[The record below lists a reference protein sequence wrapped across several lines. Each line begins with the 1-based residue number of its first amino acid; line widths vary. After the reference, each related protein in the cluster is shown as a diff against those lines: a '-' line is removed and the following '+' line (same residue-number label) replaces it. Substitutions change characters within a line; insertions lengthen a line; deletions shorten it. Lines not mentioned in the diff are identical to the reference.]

1 MKKLLA
7 MLLALAMALG
17 CTLALAEEGDAL
29 DAPAADF
36 PGLTARMELDVDAEA
51 LSGILDMTGMPAQSA
66 QQAKALA
73 AILDALDGTLVVASD
88 GLSLGLNLKGAEVLS
103 LQAAATADGLAV
115 ASTLFP
121 SYVLTASADTLNQ
134 LMQAQNGQL
143 SGLLGDLDTDA
154 LTAALQDYADE
165 YVQSCQ
171 AAITIGTPEEGEFEL
186 EGHTFNTMLPIN
198 VDVELIRQATLTLID
213 RLQND
218 PNVKA
223 LLEKLEQ
230 SGMLTRSAEPEGFE
244 LDAYAYDME
253 GVEVEYD
260 DGEVEVE
267 YDEDDADP
275 DYDDED
281 DGELDY
287 DDDGELDYD
296 DDGELDDDADGELDY
311 DDAGDPDDDDGII
324 DADDGELE
332 LDEVFD
338 RAEDAL
344 ETGNPTVN
352 AVAYVNLDENGSGDT
367 TGVVVEITAP
377 GETDPDTLVTV
388 LAESNDAMV
397 RVEQP
402 KQDTT
407 TVVTVNSADDSVD
420 ARMDFTSQ
428 GMYLGLAFSG
438 VREDSVD
445 AALSVYFLNPDAP
458 LATCRLSLQEGGE
471 LTLALDDAGKTVLSV
486 ESLADN
492 EEASMALVGD
502 IMFNGLL
509 GILSNASTVMSDEVG
524 TLIASLFGGPLE

>member
-296 DDGELDDDADGELDY
+296 DDGDL
-311 DDAGDPDDDDGII
+311 DDDDGII